1 MYIPR
6 PLLIFLIIVYIL
18 FLLSVDWM
26 NAITGAWY
34 RPFLV
39 GLLVIIVAS
48 WIHREEES
56 DEL

>member
-26 NAITGAWY
+26 NGSSGAWY
-34 RPFLV
+34 RPFLI
-39 GLLVIIVAS
+39 GFIVVMVAG
-48 WIHREEES
+48 WVHREQET